1 MSELKYPVNTV
12 IKAIE
17 VINFLAKERG
27 NRGVSISE
35 LSQGLEMN
43 KSSVHRLLSTLQ
55 YYGYIDKNSETNRY
69 RLGWELYK
77 IGQVIPM
84 QNQLYNI
91 DSNYLLE
98 LNEQVHET
106 VNLGILKKNETII
119 LSKIEG
125 PHSGLRVT
133 GNPDEYEAIHA
144 TALGKMMISEMS
156 EEDIR
161 NLLNNEETLTTYTP
175 NTISNVTALIR
186 ELGHI
191 RELGYAVDAEEYCL
205 GLYCMAMPI
214 RDFSRKIICAVSV
227 STPTVRIDDAKKA
240 LILEGLKKTTD
251 KISKSLGYSTL

>member
-1 MSELKYPVNTV
+1 MSDLKYPVNTV

-17 VINFLAKERG
+17 VINFLSKERG
-27 NRGVSISE
+27 NRGVSIGE
-35 LSQGLEMN
+35 LSEGLDMN
-43 KSSVHRLLSTLQ
+43 KSSVHRLLSTLL
-55 YYGYIDKNSETNRY
+55 YYGYVDKNSETNRY

-91 DSNYLLE
+91 DNNYLVD
-98 LNEQVHET
+98 LNERVHET

-119 LSKIEG
+119 ISKIDA
-125 PHSGLRVT
+125 PHTGLRVT

-161 NLLNNEETLTTYTP
+161 NLLNNEESLTAYTP
-175 NTISNVTALIR
+175 NTISNVTSLLR
-186 ELGHI
+186 ELEHI
-191 RELGYAVDAEEYCL
+191 RELGYAIDAEEYCI

-214 RDFSRKIICAVSV
+214 RDFSKKIICAVSV
-227 STPTVRIDDAKKA
+227 STPTVRIDEAKKA
-240 LILEGLKKTTD
+240 LILESLRNTTT